1 MPVHNFLP
9 CLVDNSTETQDIRT
23 MKSLLFALS
32 TFFTLIVH
40 AQESLKPLS
49 GDWSTEA
56 TFYAQT
62 GSNALRFGLNDIKVR
77 RFVQENR
84 VQRLR
89 LLATQNKET
98 TIILGTQG
106 NMERNIK
113 EGSFI
118 LAPGFEKHLKGS
130 NRMSPYWGAE
140 LIIGK
145 SFYEYNLSNSLN
157 GQSYSQGGNF
167 NTKTQ
172 KAFTIG
178 ANAVFGAD
186 YYVSKKLFIG
196 AEVGY
201 GFIHQGFGESLIT
214 IVNNGNQTDSKTVPM
229 GKNQGLQLFANPG
242 LRLGIAF

>member
-1 MPVHNFLP
+1 
-9 CLVDNSTETQDIRT
+9 
-23 MKSLLFALS
+23 MKSLLIALG
-32 TFFTLIVH
+32 TLLTLNLQ
-40 AQESLKPLS
+40 AQESLKPQS

-56 TFYAQT
+56 TFYAQF

-77 RFVQENR
+77 RFTQENR

-89 LLATQNKET
+89 LLATQNNET
-98 TIILGTQG
+98 TIILGGQG

-113 EGSFI
+113 EGSVV

-130 NRMSPYWGAE
+130 NRLSPYWGAE

-145 SFYEYNLSNSLN
+145 SFYEYNLTNSVN
-157 GQSYSQGGNF
+157 GQSFSQGGNF

-172 KAFTIG
+172 KAFSFG

-186 YYVSKKLFIG
+186 YYISKKLFIG

-201 GFIHQGFGESLIT
+201 GFIHQSFGESSIT
-214 IVNNGNQTDSKTVPM
+214 IENNGNQTDNKTVPM
-229 GKNQGLQLFANPG
+229 GKTQGLQLFANPG